1 MQDDRAVGTGIGLL
15 AGAVGVVFLGTDNA
29 EWWPLVLAGG
39 AAIGYV
45 VGDVIASRR
54 EKMIA
59 DREFVEAELRETD
72 EALASLRDRNVA
84 LASAIQDLDGRVQG
98 LELAKSGSAATSADR
113 AETLDLIERSIAA
126 NETKS
131 QRVRDAISYLETMR
145 GETRVLSGDEVAGLD
160 RKIED
165 MRAELAKLDRAT
177 TELADLRSRA
187 TAL

>member
-1 MQDDRAVGTGIGLL
+1 MV
-15 AGAVGVVFLGTDNA
+15 
-29 EWWPLVLAGG
+29 
-39 AAIGYV
+39 
-45 VGDVIASRR
+45 
-54 EKMIA
+54 A

-72 EALASLRDRNVA
+72 EALSSLRERNVA
-84 LASAIQDLDGRVQG
+84 LTDAIQDLDGRVKS
-98 LELAKSGSAATSADR
+98 LELARAGTSAATADR

-131 QRVRDAISYLETMR
+131 QRVRDAITYLETMR
-145 GETRVLSGDEVAGLD
+145 SETRVLSGEEVAGLD

-165 MRAELAKLDRAT
+165 MRSELAKLDRAT